1 MDLDDLGRV
10 CYHVPMGTEDDALVI
25 FLKELMRQRGLLPSQ
40 LASDLD
46 VNHATV
52 SRWLSRE
59 DAPNLQSC
67 QKLASYA
74 HVSLEAV
81 VRLVAGLPAP
91 PNQDQAEWPAFREY
105 AKRKYPAELS
115 DDLITMIEA
124 LIEYRRRR
132 KEEE

>member
-1 MDLDDLGRV
+1 
-10 CYHVPMGTEDDALVI
+10 MGTEDDALVI
-25 FLKELMRQRGLLPSQ
+25 FLKELMRQQGLLPSQ
-40 LASDLD
+40 LASDLG

-52 SRWLSRE
+52 SRWLSGE
-59 DAPNLQSC
+59 DTPNLQSC

-74 HVSLEAV
+74 HVPLEEV
-81 VRLVAGLPAP
+81 VCLAAGLPTP
-91 PNQDQAEWPAFREY
+91 PDRDQAEWPEFRKY
-105 AKRKYPAELS
+105 AKSKYPAELS